1 MGLDSPDTATTGD
14 SVPPMGRR
22 YQVGGR
28 GLVLHRSGEQGPT
41 VVFMPGAGLVGLDF
55 LNIHDR
61 VAEIGTSV
69 LYDRAGTGWS
79 DQADLPRSAAEVTTE
94 LHDLLRAADVPGPYL
109 LVGHSMSGV
118 FARHYAQR
126 FPDEVSGL
134 LLLDPYHED
143 NPSRMPQQVMEMQNQ
158 MTSGQELPDPPAEA
172 IEFYRRLF
180 TQVLSLWPDG
190 IREQLVEHHIV
201 NWRAGVWEM
210 ENLDQLGEE
219 VRGGGAEPDVPLI
232 VLTAMGEDAF
242 RNAVLPEDLE
252 RQVSEVKLALHVELV
267 QAAAHGEHRV
277 LDDAGHNW
285 IHVQRPDAVFQ
296 AIKDLVDRAN

>member
-1 MGLDSPDTATTGD
+1 MGTDTQTTADD
-14 SVPPMGRR
+14 SVPMGRR
-22 YQVGGR
+22 YEVGGR
-28 GLVLHRSGEQGPT
+28 RLVLHRAGDGGPT

-55 LNIHDR
+55 LNIHER
-61 VAEIGTSV
+61 VAELATSV
-69 LYDRAGTGWS
+69 FYDRAGTGWS
-79 DQADLPRSAAEVTTE
+79 DHADLPRSAAEVTQE
-94 LHDLLRAADVPGPYL
+94 LHDLLQAAAVPGPYL

-118 FARHYAQR
+118 FARHFAQR
-126 FPDEVSGL
+126 FPDEVAGL

-143 NPSRMPQQVMEMQNQ
+143 NPSRMPEQVMEMQNQ

-190 IREQLVEHHIV
+190 IRERLVEHHIV
-201 NWRAGVWEM
+201 NWRDGIWEM

-219 VRGGGAEPDVPLI
+219 VRDGGAEPDVPLI

-252 RQVSEVKLALHVELV
+252 RQVSEVKLALHQELV
-267 QAAAHGEHRV
+267 EKAPRGEHRV

-285 IHVQRPDAVFQ
+285 IHVQRPDAVLE
-296 AIKDLVDRAN
+296 AVKDLIERAG